1 MAKSSWQYMIGSTH
15 TNSYNN
21 GILHMHI
28 ICPIKINHLS
38 LHQLSKKLWTTFK
51 INNIILNIQR
61 GAKNHH
67 AYKNTSTF
75 CFSIMT
81 HSRTRLVFIC
91 VRDEHT
97 SKWEKKTHLL
107 RSTWSKCRYHT
118 EEERKILE
126 SWSMIQQILQPQ
138 RFNM

>member
-81 HSRTRLVFIC
+81 HSRTRLVVICLLAFYPCYAPNGYFYKIKISLYTYKFKYILFYHLYNFI
-91 VRDEHT
+91 T
-97 SKWEKKTHLL
+97 
-107 RSTWSKCRYHT
+107 
-118 EEERKILE
+118 
-126 SWSMIQQILQPQ
+126 
-138 RFNM
+138 